1 MEWTPLS
8 LRLADEPFSSAG
20 KARPF
25 PREAAVILI
34 GHLLMQSE
42 QLLRNISPRMAL
54 RQRSVCLS
62 VFCIR
67 TLHQVCT
74 RPPSL
79 NIARHSIVKRCL
91 KVPRQVGLSPPTV
104 EELSILYQERLR
116 EFRSKR
122 TNACV
127 KLFNVVCF
135 K

>member
-1 MEWTPLS
+1 MEWTPLC
-8 LRLADEPFSSAG
+8 LRLADEPFSSAA

-42 QLLRNISPRMAL
+42 QLLRKISLRMAL

-74 RPPSL
+74 RRPPLL

-116 EFRSKR
+116 EFRSECNKCLCE
-122 TNACV
+122 TVQCSV
-127 KLFNVVCF
+127 L
-135 K
+135 